1 MPSFRLSEIE
11 LSTLPTPSVNGT
23 ERLMQR
29 PELIPARLLA
39 ALVTPEFHRGEGFS
53 RLFLDSP
60 WPSGRLLTLSAT
72 IPAIPQV
79 LHLPIS
85 LGIHLH
91 RSVICPDLL
100 RRTGC
105 PREPFGLHFRSH
117 SDTASPY
124 TSLPKERIG
133 PIFVWRTCK
142 ERVHAANRSCCSG

>member
-60 WPSGRLLTLSAT
+60 WPSGRLLALPAT

-79 LHLPIS
+79 LHLPVS
-85 LGIHLH
+85 PGIHLLVAVMQVGGYRPQFRPH
-91 RSVICPDLL
+91 RSGL
-100 RRTGC
+100 R
-105 PREPFGLHFRSH
+105 LSVKV
-117 SDTASPY
+117 
-124 TSLPKERIG
+124 L
-133 PIFVWRTCK
+133 
-142 ERVHAANRSCCSG
+142 